1 MQYNQHKRRA
11 GQYTSAVEAMPQ
23 LCPAEFVN
31 VIKTK
36 TARFARRDY
45 PEKVGKYYWKRL
57 FWSDSYFIATVSERS
72 MSVVKEYINNQ
83 QG

>member
-1 MQYNQHKRRA
+1 
-11 GQYTSAVEAMPQ
+11 MPQ

-45 PEKVGKYYWKRL
+45 PEQVSRYYWKRL

-72 MSVVKEYINNQ
+72 MSAVKEYINNQ